1 MECYSYS
8 FIFSANYVLPFKICR
23 KAWRTFCSIFDGEI
37 RLLFVARKPKSDAKW
52 WAIYLRGILENLL
65 CNECPRKL
73 GPPTPPQ
80 DFPGLSRISTR
91 WEGVGPSK
99 WATGRTLF
107 GLRGFHYNMHRTP
120 RSSLSLSLG
129 NIELLEPVYLYLSAK
144 NTHCGK
150 DTPTLTPPN
159 AQRPLY
165 QQPRPPGDETHG
177 LGLEKANIMGYIK
190 MLPSRQ
196 ATPPTNISISCW
208 WSSPK
213 PPTPMWTPLT
223 FTRGYK

>member
-1 MECYSYS
+1 MVKSVCCLLPESQNPMRNDEQ
-8 FIFSANYVLPFKICR
+8 FICAESWRIC
-23 KAWRTFCSIFDGEI
+23 CVMNVPESLVP
-37 RLLFVARKPKSDAKW
+37 RLL
-52 WAIYLRGILENLL
+52 LRIS
-65 CNECPRKL
+65 P
-73 GPPTPPQ
+73 
-80 DFPGLSRISTR
+80 DFPVYQLDGR
-91 WEGVGPSK
+91 GVGPSK

-196 ATPPTNISISCW
+196 ATPPTNISISC
-208 WSSPK
+208 
-213 PPTPMWTPLT
+213 
-223 FTRGYK
+223 

>member
-1 MECYSYS
+1 MYSHS
-8 FIFSANYVLPFKICR
+8 KSAAKLEGHSAAFLMVESVCCLLPESQNPMRNDEQFICAESWRIC
-23 KAWRTFCSIFDGEI
+23 CVMNVPESLVP
-37 RLLFVARKPKSDAKW
+37 RLL
-52 WAIYLRGILENLL
+52 LRIS
-65 CNECPRKL
+65 P
-73 GPPTPPQ
+73 
-80 DFPGLSRISTR
+80 DFPVYQLDGR
-91 WEGVGPSK
+91 GVGPSK

-196 ATPPTNISISCW
+196 ATPPTNISISC
-208 WSSPK
+208 
-213 PPTPMWTPLT
+213 
-223 FTRGYK
+223 